1 MLKCMSGSNR
11 DTPSNMSTNS
21 WYEHFNELLNPIPNT
36 EEKEEEVT
44 EQDIQ
49 MSSDIEAYILNM
61 DIVDE

>member
-11 DTPSNMSTNS
+11 DTPSNISTDS
-21 WYEHFNELLNPIPNT
+21 WYEHFNGLLNPSPNI
-36 EEKEEEVT
+36 EEVEEEAT

-49 MSSDIEAYILNM
+49 MNCDIEAYILNM